1 MLKVERTMIG
11 KRKEI
16 GIGIFSITSFCSRDG
31 VSLRK
36 FRTNSP
42 ILQCL
47 QFALRE
53 LIRQGVIE
61 GQREHLED
69 SSLYPHEKRKTNP
82 HHDRVPEHVDSQSSS
97 AFRDILPFFSL
108 IGSCHSM
115 YEN

>member
-1 MLKVERTMIG
+1 MMLKVERTMIG
-11 KRKEI
+11 SRGKEKKLELEYFRSR
-16 GIGIFSITSFCSRDG
+16 GFCSYDG

-69 SSLYPHEKRKTNP
+69 SSL
-82 HHDRVPEHVDSQSSS
+82 
-97 AFRDILPFFSL
+97 
-108 IGSCHSM
+108 
-115 YEN
+115 